1 MTRPTTGR
9 STWRRPLALTSAAL
23 TALALTACSPSAVF
37 KGAGENPGPRVASD
51 VSLTAAWQQSTYAD
65 LYKQKIA
72 WRPCTEED
80 GLTAAGLEAAKEQG
94 ITAENFE
101 CARVQAP
108 MNWADPEDERT
119 TELAV
124 MRLRSKTSDAAD
136 GQESGKGAK
145 GGKPLFINPGGPGL
159 TAPSLALDL
168 AKQATFG
175 PVLKEYDVYAVDP
188 RGVGASSPLGCQSS
202 STIPARRLAECIAK
216 NPLTHYMG
224 TSQVARD
231 MEMMRSLTGAERFD
245 YLGYSYGTVLGATY
259 ATLFPGNAGRMVLDS
274 ALAADWA
281 HLTTGFD
288 QQVAV
293 SAEIDAMIAST
304 CADGT
309 TCPFTDTEGLLALRD
324 SLDASPWKGSDGTEL
339 SGGMLVQFLV
349 DTLYKA
355 PAERAQRLSAV
366 KKAAGGAQADIDEL
380 LILAGFSSSPADKP
394 ADGGQ
399 PGADSAQSSPDGA
412 QSDAQEAPS
421 GPLFDPT
428 GEMITCHSAMKTPD
442 VAGLVEHMKKT
453 GVPPLIGGPE
463 VDDTTI
469 GDFSDLRCAVL
480 PEVGTDFN
488 TSFHAPNTKTPIL
501 VIGTKGD
508 HATPYALS
516 ERLVEQ
522 LGNARLLTFDAHGHG
537 LSFGGRSS
545 LLDQTVADYLLNG
558 TLPDEGTTIADGAAQ

>member
-23 TALALTACSPSAVF
+23 AALALTACSPSTVF

-51 VSLTAAWQQSTYAD
+51 VSLTSAWQQSTYTD

-80 GLTAAGLEAAKEQG
+80 GLTATGLEAAKEQG
-94 ITAENFE
+94 ITAENFD

-124 MRLRSKTSDAAD
+124 MRLRSKASDAAA
-136 GQESGKGAK
+136 GSENGK

-159 TAPSLALDL
+159 TASSLALDL

-175 PVLKEYDVYAVDP
+175 TVLKEYDVYAVDP

-202 STIPARRLAECIAK
+202 STIPARRLSECIAK
-216 NPLTHYMG
+216 NPLARYMG

-245 YLGYSYGTVLGATY
+245 YLGYSYGTVLGSTY

-274 ALAADWA
+274 ALAGDWA

-288 QQVAV
+288 QQVAL

-324 SLDASPWKGSDGTEL
+324 SLDASPWKGSDGAEL

-349 DTLYKA
+349 DTLYKS
-355 PAERAQRLSAV
+355 PAERAQRLSVV

-380 LILAGFSSSPADKP
+380 LILAGISSSPADKP

-399 PGADSAQSSPDGA
+399 SGADGA
-412 QSDAQEAPS
+412 QSGAPEAPS

-428 GEMITCHSAMKTPD
+428 GEVITCHSAMKTPD

-453 GVPPLIGGPE
+453 GVPALIGGPE
-463 VDDTTI
+463 VNDKTIDD
-469 GDFSDLRCAVL
+469 FVDLRCAVL

-508 HATPYALS
+508 HATPYAFS

-537 LSFGGRSS
+537 LSFGGRSP
-545 LLDQTVADYLLNG
+545 LLDRTIADYLVNG
-558 TLPDEGTTIADGAAQ
+558 TLPAEGTTIADGADQ